1 MKKRVFIT
9 LLTALLGAAVTAC
22 GPVGTDAGKVE
33 NEAGKAEN
41 EVQDSTEITEIKP
54 TEGVTEIVEE
64 ATTIAATAAIA
75 PATTAVT
82 ENQPVTEVTVETT
95 TEAAVKT
102 PEQVYTDFLNGSGK
116 VQTSEQFK
124 ADDSEYNADGL
135 IYGSYS
141 FSELKAAV
149 AEFQMTEM
157 NSEYALVDFGN
168 DGIKELVLRFESAN
182 PNFMNWTGI
191 IHSNNGNLEL
201 NSSYVDGYRTAAELY
216 DNGYLLISGSSG
228 AGVHNSMLKSFNANG
243 TMYDVFSFNEYYG
256 AFAEEIEFTLTQ
268 NVNWEDNHH
277 IPYES
282 LIEVKEYI
290 EGEKVKVAVVGGWSE
305 DAAIKA
311 EEEDFIGYLES
322 LGAELISAEEM
333 NGLISIDSY
342 KGNEVQWISHNS

>member
-9 LLTALLGAAVTAC
+9 MLTALIGAAVTAC
-22 GPVGTDAGKVE
+22 GPVGSDAGKVE

-41 EVQDSTEITEIKP
+41 EVQGSTEIAEIKP
-54 TEGVTEIVEE
+54 TEAVTEIVEE
-64 ATTIAATAAIA
+64 ATIAATAAIA

-82 ENQPVTEVTVETT
+82 ETQPVTEITVETT
-95 TEAAVKT
+95 TEAVVKT
-102 PEQVYTDFLNGSGK
+102 PEQVYMDFLNGSGK

-149 AEFQMTEM
+149 AEFQMAEM

-243 TMYDVFSFNEYYG
+243 TMYDVLSFNEYYG
-256 AFAEEIEFTLTQ
+256 SFAEEIEFTLSQ
-268 NVNWEDNHH
+268 NTNWEDNHH